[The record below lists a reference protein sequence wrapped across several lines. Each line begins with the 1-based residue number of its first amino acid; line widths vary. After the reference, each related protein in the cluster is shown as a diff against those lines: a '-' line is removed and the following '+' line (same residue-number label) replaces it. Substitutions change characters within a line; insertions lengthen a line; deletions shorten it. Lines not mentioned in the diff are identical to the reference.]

1 MNVSYEKNP
10 DGLTAKITVAVEEND
25 YAAKIKAE
33 LKKIGATQAIP
44 GFRKGHVSIE
54 YLTRRFGKEV
64 KSEVMNRTVIE
75 AVDKYIKENNI
86 VYIAEPLPAS
96 EPQAITM
103 EQKEYTFAFE
113 IALPADIDVKLD
125 KDVNL
130 PFYTVTVTD
139 EMINEQDQ
147 ALRERYGAQVPG
159 EEADEKALIK
169 GNLAELNE
177 DGTVNETDEAI
188 KVDDGIVAPMFFKDK
203 AQSEKFL
210 HCKVGDK
217 IIFNPWA
224 TCEGN
229 AAEMS
234 SMLHIADKDA
244 AANVKSDFEMT
255 VSEIIIMKPAELGD
269 EFYKN
274 AFGPQAKIENEEQYK
289 QNLTQMIAAQ
299 FAPSSQEVFQL
310 TARKYL
316 MDTYADSVKVPEDF
330 LKRYLLLENPE
341 LTAEKLNED
350 FDKYVVPDVKWQL
363 IRDEVSKKL
372 DIKITEAD
380 MLEVASAAARR
391 QFAQYGLT
399 NLPEESYA
407 EYGQKLLADKKT
419 RQSLASTAATVK
431 FFDAIRAAISV
442 EAKEVSVDE
451 LRSIIDDL
459 TKNDEVTE

>member
-177 DGTVNETDEAI
+177 DGTVNETAEAI

-217 IIFNPWA
+217 ITFNPWA

-451 LRSIIDDL
+451 LRSIIDDF

>member
-451 LRSIIDDL
+451 LRSIIDDF

>member
-54 YLTRRFGKEV
+54 YLTRRFGKDV